1 MVAQEACQALQLT
14 LAGGRDPQGV
24 TTGSTALPQ
33 ESRPVSSQCCEETE
47 EGAQMGP
54 GRATWVGIALWGWN

>member
-24 TTGSTALPQ
+24 TTGSTALSQ
-33 ESRPVSSQCCEETE
+33 EIRPVSSQCCEETE
-47 EGAQMGP
+47 EGAL
-54 GRATWVGIALWGWN
+54 GRATWVGRALLGWS